1 MKYKHNV
8 SITEFYEMIPYE
20 RQIFLDLTTEH
31 LLELEKLAQT

>member
-1 MKYKHNV
+1 
-8 SITEFYEMIPYE
+8 MIPYE